1 MAEQEGRW
9 QNIALRHRWGTT
21 RHRYLV
27 LYAALEI
34 LRRRWSRM
42 PLEKGKSDKVVSRN
56 ISELVKSGKPQKQSV
71 AISMKQAGRS
81 KAKKKK

>member
-1 MAEQEGRW
+1 
-9 QNIALRHRWGTT
+9 
-21 RHRYLV
+21 
-27 LYAALEI
+27 
-34 LRRRWSRM
+34 M

>member
-1 MAEQEGRW
+1 MVEQEGRW
-9 QNIALRHRWGTT
+9 ENITLRERWGKT
-21 RHRYLV
+21 RHRHLL
-27 LYAALEI
+27 LYTALEI
-34 LRRRWSRM
+34 LRRRWSKM